1 MKKRKKE
8 KWHKSK
14 GTNNTSIN
22 HDSVML
28 SDKGDPDFEGD
39 AGGDFEGD
47 ADGDNSDNDID
58 LFEES
63 DTKKQKP
70 KIGQCTKTDDQGGQP
85 IPFFFCPNLTDEE
98 LKGMVDEHGNIRFS
112 KIYEWMLPTFEGVSF
127 YEFLSARMCNFMLRH
142 IKIKGWT
149 PMYYHPADKKVI
161 SADNVVRKLQCD
173 SHR

>member
-39 AGGDFEGD
+39 AGGNFEGD
-47 ADGDNSDNDID
+47 ADGDNSDDDID

-63 DTKKQKP
+63 DTKNKSQNWTMHKNGRP
-70 KIGQCTKTDDQGGQP
+70 GRSANP
-85 IPFFFCPNLTDEE
+85 VL
-98 LKGMVDEHGNIRFS
+98 
-112 KIYEWMLPTFEGVSF
+112 
-127 YEFLSARMCNFMLRH
+127 FLSKFNRGGA
-142 IKIKGWT
+142 KG
-149 PMYYHPADKKVI
+149 
-161 SADNVVRKLQCD
+161 NV
-173 SHR
+173 